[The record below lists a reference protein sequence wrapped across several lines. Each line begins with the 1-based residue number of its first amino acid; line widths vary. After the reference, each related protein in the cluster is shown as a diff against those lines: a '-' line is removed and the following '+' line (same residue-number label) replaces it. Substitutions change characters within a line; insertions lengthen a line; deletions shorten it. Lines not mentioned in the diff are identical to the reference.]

1 MGTIIT
7 LVVLGIAG
15 WTRAGRHYALAAD
28 ASRPAPMNLVEPG
41 KFDAPPGLS
50 FLQCGSIRLMLAKAE
65 NDAGGT
71 STLYFLVSDIEHA
84 AQRLTARGATVQ
96 PPHLIAKMPDH
107 ELWLAEFKDSEGNLM
122 ALMEEKRRPAEPQL
136 QSIG

>member
-1 MGTIIT
+1 MISLAESRIAQIAI
-7 LVVLGIAG
+7 VCKDVDRAKAYYRDVLGLP
-15 WTRAGRHYALAAD
+15 HL
-28 ASRPAPMNLVEPG
+28 
-41 KFDAPPGLS
+41 FDAPPGLS

-84 AQRLTARGATVQ
+84 AQRLTGRGAKVQ

-107 ELWLAEFKDSEGNLM
+107 ELWLAEFRASEGNLM
-122 ALMEEKRRPAEPQL
+122 ALMEEKRRPAAPQL